1 MGLSSSQAR
10 LLSIT
15 ARITD
20 NEYKSQQIANQRIK
34 LSDISNNARKEYND
48 ALNSNTFVY
57 VAYNNYG
64 GYVQTSLSPA
74 ALYEYQPSKNQYALT
89 NTAGKVL
96 VDNKDAKN
104 FRETDTLAEFLKRYD
119 CLDNVSQAEN
129 YVEQIK
135 VPYEAPNDAHKAWEE
150 ECAAIDALKEKD
162 KEAVENW
169 VDTGKPVWDDEV
181 EREKYTTRTHVFD
194 WQYEES
200 GESKSLYEM
209 FREASQ
215 GCYGHALRDGYNPKE
230 NCYMHVLVHMLD
242 LSISPSNNPI
252 GYPKSFTTTIGTNVS
267 ISESD
272 ITGNWINNGY
282 DDKYNKICD
291 SFTPYMVPV
300 SDVIRDGYDPKD
312 GSPVQTL
319 MAYDHPS
326 SELDLSTAKEWEKLI
341 SDYYMQSININD
353 TSNDA
358 LLKRLISNYKP
369 NPSGNPI
376 KKTLREKTID
386 MLYLITNLEEL
397 VSDDSATQEI
407 EYITYYN
414 EVLKPLIQTFQEDM
428 QVSLQGYNMV
438 DKGYD
443 IVDFKEDE
451 YNQAKEKFEEDLAN
465 YTPTPPVFDE
475 NDPKYAYPE
484 EPPKTVLKERTEE
497 VTKSVI
503 NETLTI
509 IDPEKAQWYTN
520 LWYRMN
526 GMDEPERIYKNVEDV
541 VNDRQEEQTYTEY
554 LLKLF
559 DIKKNTFTTCYQEL
573 PANLASSKD
582 WFNNALA
589 QGWVTLQ
596 KAGVSRTT
604 AKDKFKWSD
613 IIYSNAS
620 DITLTQDDNAIAKAE
635 AKYTQ
640 ALREVNSKDKVF
652 ENKIR
657 KLDTE
662 HNALQTEYN
671 SVKAAI
677 DKNVERSFK
686 VFQG

>member
-230 NCYMHVLVHMLD
+230 NCYMHVLV
-242 LSISPSNNPI
+242 
-252 GYPKSFTTTIGTNVS
+252 Y
-267 ISESD
+267 
-272 ITGNWINNGY
+272 
-282 DDKYNKICD
+282 ICW
-291 SFTPYMVPV
+291 TY
-300 SDVIRDGYDPKD
+300 
-312 GSPVQTL
+312 
-319 MAYDHPS
+319 
-326 SELDLSTAKEWEKLI
+326 
-341 SDYYMQSININD
+341 
-353 TSNDA
+353 
-358 LLKRLISNYKP
+358 
-369 NPSGNPI
+369 
-376 KKTLREKTID
+376 
-386 MLYLITNLEEL
+386 LYLLLT
-397 VSDDSATQEI
+397 
-407 EYITYYN
+407 
-414 EVLKPLIQTFQEDM
+414 IQ
-428 QVSLQGYNMV
+428 
-438 DKGYD
+438 
-443 IVDFKEDE
+443 
-451 YNQAKEKFEEDLAN
+451 
-465 YTPTPPVFDE
+465 
-475 NDPKYAYPE
+475 
-484 EPPKTVLKERTEE
+484 
-497 VTKSVI
+497 SVI
-503 NETLTI
+503 
-509 IDPEKAQWYTN
+509 QSHS
-520 LWYRMN
+520 R
-526 GMDEPERIYKNVEDV
+526 
-541 VNDRQEEQTYTEY
+541 
-554 LLKLF
+554 LLLVLMLVF
-559 DIKKNTFTTCYQEL
+559 LRVILQ
-573 PANLASSKD
+573 
-582 WFNNALA
+582 
-589 QGWVTLQ
+589 VT
-596 KAGVSRTT
+596 G
-604 AKDKFKWSD
+604 
-613 IIYSNAS
+613 
-620 DITLTQDDNAIAKAE
+620 
-635 AKYTQ
+635 
-640 ALREVNSKDKVF
+640 
-652 ENKIR
+652 
-657 KLDTE
+657 
-662 HNALQTEYN
+662 
-671 SVKAAI
+671 
-677 DKNVERSFK
+677 
-686 VFQG
+686 